1 MDGNLFDLKKRI
13 ITGKKYKPVYKAEF
27 LGICIKIIVKKA
39 IDFHLSFSLK
49 KIYNVKAAIE

>member
-1 MDGNLFDLKKRI
+1 LKKRI

-39 IDFHLSFSLK
+39 TDFHLSFSLK
-49 KIYNVKAAIE
+49 NIYNVKAAIE